1 MLVHDHVGLVTC
13 SVDHLL
19 LVLLVI
25 LLRILD
31 LLLLERSWHWPLV
44 PLVYLSISDE
54 VLPLWHELHVS
65 WHLKSAVL
73 NDFGHPLHLRLH
85 LLSFGGLLL
94 AEQLTGHIGPLDR
107 LGRFHALKRIAVDAE
122 VIVWVHYRVCSI
134 LCPIQS
140 AVSRVKEV
148 MIRSHHEEHGLQPPH
163 IGLFSAKFID
173 EYLSRRIRVEGLQY
187 FHQLCLNSGPA
198 GRLWYRDRPDGIYL
212 RHEHLVRGY
221 LVHEGAGHDVA
232 LDVGDEEL
240 LAQEPFVEVFP
251 CGQVLVDLL
260 SDTWLPW
267 LLIEHVLIG

>member
-13 SVDHLL
+13 CVDHLL

-94 AEQLTGHIGPLDR
+94 AE
-107 LGRFHALKRIAVDAE
+107 
-122 VIVWVHYRVCSI
+122 
-134 LCPIQS
+134 
-140 AVSRVKEV
+140 
-148 MIRSHHEEHGLQPPH
+148 
-163 IGLFSAKFID
+163 
-173 EYLSRRIRVEGLQY
+173 
-187 FHQLCLNSGPA
+187 
-198 GRLWYRDRPDGIYL
+198 
-212 RHEHLVRGY
+212 
-221 LVHEGAGHDVA
+221 
-232 LDVGDEEL
+232 
-240 LAQEPFVEVFP
+240 
-251 CGQVLVDLL
+251 
-260 SDTWLPW
+260 
-267 LLIEHVLIG
+267 